1 MNTWTLLPV
10 DSWQH
15 VLYAVVGFAHGVALA
30 VLVHLQC
37 AKKKKDAQ
45 AADKKPA
52 AAKAPKA
59 EVKPA
64 PAAAKEKTTTEATAH
79 TDVADP
85 DLKSKSDY
93 NIKTEPEGPQS
104 AMAPQQG
111 DKFVAKGGGVF
122 VDKDG
127 NPISQ
132 HAQPNDVRN

>member
-10 DSWQH
+10 GNWQP
-15 VLYAVVGFAHGVALA
+15 VLYAVVGFAHSLALV

-37 AKKKKDAQ
+37 AKKKKAGHP
-45 AADKKPA
+45 ADT
-52 AAKAPKA
+52 
-59 EVKPA
+59 KPA
-64 PAAAKEKTTTEATAH
+64 PAKTPKVEDKPAPSVDKTADATGHTE
-79 TDVADP
+79 VDP
-85 DLKSKSDY
+85 DLKSKDDY
-93 NIKTEPEGPQS
+93 NIRTEPEGPQS